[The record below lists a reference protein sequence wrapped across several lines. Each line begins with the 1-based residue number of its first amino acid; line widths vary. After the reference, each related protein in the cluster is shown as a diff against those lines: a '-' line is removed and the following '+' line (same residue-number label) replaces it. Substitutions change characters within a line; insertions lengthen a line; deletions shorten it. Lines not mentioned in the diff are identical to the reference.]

1 MLWSKPDRRIG
12 SGLLDHIDWVPL
24 RRVNLG
30 RRWLRLYTVVM
41 IRWAMLSQLR
51 NDYSLCPWLKVWPL
65 WAASISSKPSRC
77 QILSAR
83 MRQIV
88 LAPTTSGS
96 TIFVCATITILWET
110 RCELMRWTSFCNI
123 HTSRNILTI
132 HGDGFRDVSDLDQNG
147 KRKRDDDAEDDGTA
161 RTRKRGRIPTVV
173 LFEWNETMHVALA
186 PRGADHPAHLSRSLC
201 ILHAGGPSN
210 VLWWVALYLRT
221 LTG

>member
-1 MLWSKPDRRIG
+1 MSNIGDNHGPVLNADETWTTWTLLPSSRAPYIFRLLIMLWSKPDRRIG

-110 RCELMRWTSFCNI
+110 RCELMR
-123 HTSRNILTI
+123 
-132 HGDGFRDVSDLDQNG
+132 
-147 KRKRDDDAEDDGTA
+147 
-161 RTRKRGRIPTVV
+161 
-173 LFEWNETMHVALA
+173 
-186 PRGADHPAHLSRSLC
+186 
-201 ILHAGGPSN
+201 
-210 VLWWVALYLRT
+210 
-221 LTG
+221 